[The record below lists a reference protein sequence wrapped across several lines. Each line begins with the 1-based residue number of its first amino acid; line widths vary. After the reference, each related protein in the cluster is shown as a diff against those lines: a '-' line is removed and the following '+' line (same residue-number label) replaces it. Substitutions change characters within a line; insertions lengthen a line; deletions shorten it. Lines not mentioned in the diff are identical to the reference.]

1 MDLADWTDEEL
12 DSIHEKLKTWCV
24 KRQEPT
30 WANRFLNWTGFM
42 GAFSVLTGL
51 IDMFFGGPAAVNVL
65 LVLLGTLACFSW
77 YKGDKQRKKN
87 IQFLEKLDQE
97 IARRGDKR
105 KKNPP
110 AVGAVQ
116 EHIS

>member
-12 DSIHEKLKTWCV
+12 DSIHEKLQTWCV

-65 LVLLGTLACFSW
+65 LVLLGALACFSW
-77 YKGDKQRKKN
+77 YKGEKQRKKN
-87 IQFLEKLDQE
+87 IDFLEVLDHE
-97 IARRGDKR
+97 IARRG
-105 KKNPP
+105 
-110 AVGAVQ
+110 
-116 EHIS
+116 ISSQ